1 MAERNCGA
9 ESLEKAKDQAE
20 VEQRLKGKG
29 KVETAQGNGENERGM
44 RKN

>member
-1 MAERNCGA
+1 MAADSRA
-9 ESLEKAKDQAE
+9 ELKLQWSEFGAE
-20 VEQRLKGKG
+20 VEQRLKGNG